1 MAKRS
6 KKTKTTSPAE
16 PIIGRITTY
25 HGDEHPYLRG
35 HKVKIIAVLHNA
47 AKPGIDVDGPDYDH
61 ITDDED
67 LARAG
72 GVTAFDRIDVQ
83 PWLDSKERFSFVSS
97 DPLAADLRCFRDLA
111 AKGGAR

>member
-6 KKTKTTSPAE
+6 KNTKKSSPVK
-16 PIIGRITTY
+16 PIIGQVTTY
-25 HGDEHPYLRG
+25 HGDEHPYLHG
-35 HKVKIIAVLHNA
+35 YKVRIIGVLHNA

-72 GVTAFDRIDVQ
+72 GVTAYDRIDVQ
-83 PWLDSKERFSFVSS
+83 PWLEKEGRFSFVSS
-97 DPLAADLRCFRDLA
+97 DPLAADLDCFRDLA